1 MLRVEQLNKQYSS
14 GILRKHRIEA
24 VKNVSFH
31 IPQGKTLGLAGNSGC
46 GKSTVAQLVAQLI
59 HPDSGKV
66 FLDNQELTGLSP
78 GQLKKQRTKLQ
89 IIFQHPESSLDP
101 RKKIITSLL
110 EPMVIH
116 KMGKNQEE
124 RMEKIEELFEL
135 VGLNN
140 TLFNRYPHQISGG
153 EAQRIIIARAMTLD
167 PLVLILDEPTSMLDV
182 SIQAHVMNILKDL
195 QKKKRLTYLFI
206 SHDLEVLHWFCDEIC
221 VMNRG
226 EIIERGTREAIVNEP
241 QQSFTRELVDS
252 FCRF

>member
-31 IPQGKTLGLAGNSGC
+31 IPQGQTLGLAGNSGC

-59 HPDSGKV
+59 HPESGKV

-167 PLVLILDEPTSMLDV
+167 PLV
-182 SIQAHVMNILKDL
+182 
-195 QKKKRLTYLFI
+195 
-206 SHDLEVLHWFCDEIC
+206 
-221 VMNRG
+221 
-226 EIIERGTREAIVNEP
+226 
-241 QQSFTRELVDS
+241 
-252 FCRF
+252 